1 MNILIAAVLALRLQ
15 DACPADALIRDLDD
29 DRVAVRDHAQQE
41 LCKLGAA
48 ALPALE
54 KVSEEPDT
62 ERSLRAREAMDRI
75 LRTIR
80 IRNVFTEPAA
90 IDLRCADKEIGD
102 LLPILGRAGISITMK
117 ADVGHRRVTIVEP
130 AMTPM
135 QALDALC
142 VRGGGGEWS
151 YLSPNV
157 VEIRE
162 GATAVVPTVYES
174 RFRLSLPHIET
185 YRSRQADRT
194 TGSLCLCIQADHE
207 QGVRPVVPPEI
218 VVERVVDDT
227 GRDLLPQREGS
238 IRVDTCFRDDE
249 PLGDPE
255 RTFHSRPVLVTGPQ
269 SESRRLATVS
279 GYAVYHFALQEI
291 TLDIPEVSSGTWLRH
306 EDYEIGVFGLRPGV
320 LQIRIQK
327 GPGLPVPR
335 GILNVP
341 AIRIAD
347 QDGNECQVP
356 LHAVEIRDLCTSG
369 VSALHY
375 LLQFDPTGARAVRR
389 VSLKIVTDVYEKRVP
404 FTFKDVDLP

>member
-1 MNILIAAVLALRLQ
+1 MTILIAALLALRLQ
-15 DACPADALIRDLDD
+15 VVGPADALIRDLDD
-29 DRVAVRDHAQQE
+29 DQVAVRDRALQE
-41 LCKLGAA
+41 LCKLGAS

-75 LRTIR
+75 LRGIR
-80 IRNVFTEPAA
+80 IRNVFTEPAP
-90 IDLRCADKEIGD
+90 IDLRCEDKEIGD
-102 LLPILGRAGISITMK
+102 LLPILGRAGVSVTMK

-142 VRGGGGEWS
+142 ARGGCEWS
-151 YLSPNV
+151 YVSPNV

-162 GATAVVPTVYES
+162 GATAIVPTVYES

-194 TGSLCLCIQADHE
+194 SGSLCLCIQADHE
-207 QGVRPVVPPEI
+207 QGVRPIVPPEI

-227 GRDLLPQREGS
+227 GRELLARREGP

-269 SESRRLATVS
+269 SESRRLSMVS

-291 TLDIPEVSSGTWLRH
+291 TLDIPEVSSGTWIRH

-320 LQIRIQK
+320 LQIRVQK

-341 AIRIAD
+341 AIRITD

-356 LHAVEIRDLCTSG
+356 LHAVEIRDLCTAG

-375 LLQFDPTGARAVRR
+375 LLQFDPTGARTARQ